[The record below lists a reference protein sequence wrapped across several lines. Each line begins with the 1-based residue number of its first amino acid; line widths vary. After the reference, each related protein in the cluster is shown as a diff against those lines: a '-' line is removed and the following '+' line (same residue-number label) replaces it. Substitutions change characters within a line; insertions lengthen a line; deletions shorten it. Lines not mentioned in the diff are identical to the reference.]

1 MPKVTAEYLQLRRD
15 AIIETARAVFAER
28 GFAAT
33 SMADLVRAT
42 GLSMGGL
49 YRYFPSKAHL
59 VAAVAEGRDGTV
71 EGSFDQNETAEQL
84 LRRLLQH
91 VSAGPE
97 GMAHARLVVQIWGGA
112 AIEPALAAMARER
125 HRALRDHLA
134 GRLPEPVGPCS
145 PSAPA
150 PAAVADVAL
159 AALIGYAALAAS
171 DYQLDDQG
179 FAQAL
184 AKLITQPRRAAPA
197 PQQPAC

>member
-1 MPKVTAEYLQLRRD
+1 MPKVTAEYLQIRRNE
-15 AIIETARAVFAER
+15 IIETARAVFAER

-49 YRYFPSKAHL
+49 YRYFPSKADL

-71 EGSFDQNETAEQL
+71 GGSFDQNETAEQL
-84 LRRLLQH
+84 LTRLLQY

-97 GMAHARLVVQIWGGA
+97 GMAHARLVAQIWGSA
-112 AIEPALAAMARER
+112 AIEPDLAAVARER
-125 HRALRDHLA
+125 HYALRDHLA
-134 GRLPEPVGPCS
+134 GRLPHPVEPCS
-145 PSAPA
+145 PPAPA

-159 AALIGYAALAAS
+159 AALIGYAALVAS

-179 FAQAL
+179 FVQVL
-184 AKLITQPRRAAPA
+184 AKLVTSSAATEQA
-197 PQQPAC
+197 S